1 MIGRLNILRLSHK
14 DCHVYAL
21 ADDVISADHN
31 IKWEHF
37 DILATG
43 KSDLQC
49 KINETLLI
57 IELKPSLSENVS
69 SEKQET
75 RHFLLRE
82 TIILLISTGSSNYR

>member
-14 DCHVYAL
+14 DCHFYAL

-43 KSDLQC
+43 QSDLQC

-57 IELKPSLSENVS
+57 SELKPSLSENVS